1 MKRILSLFLTAVV
14 VLFVLGGCKKT
25 IDDYPLSNLRAISSF
40 VFEYYHNAESN
51 VPLTCEGEI
60 DETNRCI
67 TVSVPHDADLT
78 RLCPTIKLSPWTTCN
93 PASLVVRDFSQGPV
107 EYEVTAQS
115 GKKAYYIVE
124 VKADI
129 QYTDASLVRLY
140 LADIPSSPE
149 STTFDTT
156 DPLSGKSATPES
168 YEDKALLPI
177 TFKFGTPQLYD
188 FTAQRVYVDL
198 SPLSTHA
205 TIEVSEQSLDGDY
218 RSFTQLDK
226 VNLTDTVYFRI
237 TSETGKVV
245 RYQAFVKENAPVEEL

>member
-1 MKRILSLFLTAVV
+1 MKHKFSLFL
-14 VLFVLGGCKKT
+14 FVALTIGSLSGCKKT

-60 DETNRCI
+60 DEVNRAI
-67 TVSVPHDADLT
+67 TVSVPHDANLT
-78 RLCPTIKLSPWTTCN
+78 KLCPTIKLSPWTTCT
-93 PASLVVRDFSQGPV
+93 PASLVARDFSQGPV

-115 GKKAYYIVE
+115 GKKAYYTVE
-124 VKADI
+124 VKANL

-140 LADIPSSPE
+140 LADIPSDPE

-156 DPLSGKSATPES
+156 DPLSGKSSTPES

-177 TFKFGTPQLYD
+177 KFKFGTPQLYD

-205 TIEVSEQSLDGDY
+205 TIEVSEQSLEGEY

-245 RYQAFVKENAPVEEL
+245 RYQAFVKENDPDVEL